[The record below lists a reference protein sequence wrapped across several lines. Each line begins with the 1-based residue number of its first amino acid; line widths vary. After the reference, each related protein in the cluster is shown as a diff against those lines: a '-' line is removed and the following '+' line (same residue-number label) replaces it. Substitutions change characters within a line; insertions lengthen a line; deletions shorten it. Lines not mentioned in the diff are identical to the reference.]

1 MQTTKATALGIAV
14 LLVLASMSA
23 PVAANPIG
31 DIFGEDDSEE
41 DDSLL
46 PDVDTILG
54 AVEGLQARATSWI
67 DRTRGAAPES
77 TEVAVDVTDRFN
89 SNSDAILG
97 YVNERSEADSDSR
110 ITKLTFVLDGE
121 ETDRYLVTEINSTE
135 GNYTDLVM
143 LSSGEYSDRG
153 LDESDVDEEV
163 RLEDGAA
170 QNADEEL
177 ETFLDEYVE
186 TGEDPSSG
194 YLSRLGAQYAG
205 SVDATFE
212 W

>member
-31 DIFGEDDSEE
+31 DIFGEDSEE
-41 DDSLL
+41 EDSLL

-67 DRTRGAAPES
+67 DRTRGASPTS

-186 TGEDPSSG
+186 TDTDPDKG